1 MVTTRGEFAVRGGIL
16 DIFPPTAEHPVR
28 VEFWGDEVSEVRSFS
43 VADQRSVGE
52 VTRIDVPPC
61 RELLLTTPV
70 RERAGELALEQP
82 ETAGL
87 NRNPLRELLEKLSE
101 GIPGEGMESLIPAL
115 VGGEMQT
122 LTDLLPDGTR
132 VLLADPERIRTRCA
146 DLVRIRALWA
156 ELVEVWDDRTFYDFV
171 STSKA
176 FSDLSFAHREAF
188 GQVGFG
194 TGGWDSDFPNS
205 MLEILRVVLTGCDDD
220 QLLVVG
226 GVEQVPQGLWT
237 RTPDDLVHWPAGTSL
252 SSLHGGGTRPGVAR
266 LHRLDADTI
275 RVTDVYGGTR
285 DVPAVLTTCQSWL
298 LSTQIDTD
306 ESLFGQEVWMA
317 LDRTRYMQST
327 KTFVMVDRP
336 FWRDVDP
343 ATGREV
349 MSTTLTDRLTRS
361 TYLFD
366 NGPDRPGVICL
377 SYSWMSDSLKML
389 PYPVEKRVELA
400 LGALRKIYPT
410 VDVGAH
416 VIGDPITVT
425 WESDPHS
432 LGAFKGALPGHYRYN
447 RRMYC
452 HFVQDDLP
460 AAERGIFMA
469 GDDVSWT
476 PAWAEG
482 AVQTALNAVWGIVAH
497 LGGSTP
503 PDNPGPGTGS
513 PSSRRPRCRTD
524 ARRAAADRLPAVRR
538 GREPRPARRGV
549 RRRGRGPARH
559 PGDVP
564 DRLRHRRRCGRRARR
579 AGRRAVGGR
588 RRRDRQDVGDGGAV
602 RLPGAPRRTGR
613 QRRRA
618 RRAGRDPARRVPQ
631 DAPVRRARPS
641 LLHRLG
647 HPRPPS

>member
-1 MVTTRGEFAVRGGIL
+1 MRPEQPPVTAFGPDFPFPYDDWLTHPAGLGRVPPDRLGTEVVVVGAGIAGLVAAYELMRIGLRPVVYESSHLGGRLRSQPFEGADGIVAEL
-16 DIFPPTAEHPVR
+16 GGMRFPRSSTAFHHYVDLLGLPTAPFPNPLTEAAGSTVIDLHGRTYYGRTLADLPPFFT
-28 VEFWGDEVSEVRSFS
+28 E
-43 VADQRSVGE
+43 VADAWASALEEGAGFTDLQQA
-52 VTRIDVPPC
+52 I
-61 RELLLTTPV
+61 
-70 RERAGELALEQP
+70 RERD
-82 ETAGL
+82 
-87 NRNPLRELLEKLSE
+87 
-101 GIPGEGMESLIPAL
+101 
-115 VGGEMQT
+115 VG
-122 LTDLLPDGTR
+122 
-132 VLLADPERIRTRCA
+132 
-146 DLVRIRALWA
+146 RIRALWA

-503 PDNPGPGTGS
+503 PDNPGPG
-513 PSSRRPRCRTD
+513 
-524 ARRAAADRLPAVRR
+524 DRFAELAPPALP
-538 GREPRPARRGV
+538 
-549 RRRGRGPARH
+549 
-559 PGDVP
+559 D
-564 DRLRHRRRCGRRARR
+564 
-579 AGRRAVGGR
+579 
-588 RRRDRQDVGDGGAV
+588 
-602 RLPGAPRRTGR
+602 
-613 QRRRA
+613 
-618 RRAGRDPARRVPQ
+618 
-631 DAPVRRARPS
+631 
-641 LLHRLG
+641 
-647 HPRPPS
+647 